1 MAEEKGK
8 MRGSLEP
15 TPQPVPMFYSNAVRV
30 SHQPFQFEMDFAM
43 TISGT
48 DQAQLLARAVLSPQ
62 HMKALMKAIAE
73 NIKNYETSFGKI
85 NFPETGPGIDEI
97 LGQFEG

>member
-1 MAEEKGK
+1 MAEEKTKSKSGP
-8 MRGSLEP
+8 EP
-15 TPQPVPMFYSNAVRV
+15 TPQQVPMFYSNAVRV

-48 DQAQLLARAVLSPQ
+48 DQAQILARAILSPQ

-73 NIKNYETSFGKI
+73 NIKKYESSFGKI

-97 LGQFEG
+97 LGQFGN